1 MFELDQLVWHRR
13 HNSVA
18 IISELRRCSH
28 PLGITMCNTCDRMLY
43 VIYRQATRH
52 NQVIMHTACSPE
64 LAPYIAST
72 ENSTRCGGDTSKC
85 INDDIRSGIIIC
97 NGISCPYGTTST
109 DANSSTRVN
118 TVGCSSASIS
128 SYIVSG
134 TNSIMNNPCHGDTS
148 KCDSSIIRDG
158 LVVCGGGQ
166 CPYRYEN
173 MVEFAPVISVGDRV
187 PYSYNY
193 VDGCGIYMIIRA
205 IHVCYDR
212 CDKRDQCSRIKYVGE
227 SAATGFG
234 GITTCSITVRQLM
247 GRLGL

>member
-18 IISELRRCSH
+18 IISELRRCNH

-97 NGISCPYGTTST
+97 NGISCPYGTTSN
-109 DANSSTRVN
+109 DSANTIYHIDRMNVDGRV
-118 TVGCSSASIS
+118 
-128 SYIVSG
+128 VSD
-134 TNSIMNNPCHGDTS
+134 IQ
-148 KCDSSIIRDG
+148 I
-158 LVVCGGGQ
+158 
-166 CPYRYEN
+166 
-173 MVEFAPVISVGDRV
+173 EFAPVISVGDRV